1 LIIDDD
7 RGLLEACTVLL
18 EDAWD
23 VHTVETGAAGLA
35 LLHQRDIAIILLDLR
50 LPDGCGLEMLR
61 QIKGLAPYTEVL
73 ILTAVSEVAVGVEA
87 MRSGAADYIVKPFE
101 TTELQTALHQALRSR
116 TARLPAAL
124 MSLPLPLL
132 TGTAFFGC
140 SPALRQVVDLIRR
153 VADTTATVFITGESG
168 VGKELVARA
177 LHQQSQRAPRPFVAV
192 NCAAI
197 PESLAAST
205 FLGHERGAFTGAVQ
219 MHRGFFEQAQTGTL
233 CLDEVGSLSLVGQAT
248 LLRVLQEH
256 TFQRVGGMQTLHA
269 DVRVIA
275 TANHDLGQ
283 RVDAGLFR
291 QDLFYRLHVVPI
303 AVPPLRERRE
313 DIPLLLQH
321 FLHQYNQRYQRQ
333 VLGVTVAALT
343 VLQQYH
349 WPGNVRELEH
359 LVARLVAQSPR
370 VWLAPEDI
378 VMALDSNRTGNVSI
392 SAPSHAP
399 DRAM

>member
-1 LIIDDD
+1 VLIIDDD
-7 RGLLEACTVLL
+7 RGLLEACTTLL

-35 LLHQRDIAIILLDLR
+35 LLHHVDIAVVLLDLR
-50 LPDGCGLEMLR
+50 LPDGCGLEVLH
-61 QIKGLAPYTEVL
+61 QIKGLTPYTEVL
-73 ILTAVSEVAVGVEA
+73 IFTAVSEVAVVVEA

-101 TTELQTALHQALRSR
+101 NAALETCLHQALGRR

-124 MSLPLPLL
+124 VPLAPPLL
-132 TGTAFFGC
+132 AGTAFFGC
-140 SPALRQVVDLIRR
+140 SPALHQVVDLIRR
-153 VADTTATVFITGESG
+153 VADTTATVLITGESG

-177 LHQQSQRAPRPFVAV
+177 LHQQSQRATRPFVAV

-197 PESLAAST
+197 PESLMAST

-219 MHRGFFEQAQTGTL
+219 RHRGLFEQAQTGTL

-256 TFQRVGGMQTLHA
+256 TFQRVGGTQTLHA
-269 DVRVIA
+269 DVRVLA
-275 TANHDLGQ
+275 TANHDLVQ
-283 RVDAGLFR
+283 RVKAGLFR

-321 FLHQYNQRYQRQ
+321 FLHQYNQQYQRQ
-333 VLGVTVAALT
+333 VLGVTVAALAA
-343 VLQQYH
+343 LQQYD
-349 WPGNVRELEH
+349 WPGNVREFEH
-359 LVARLVAQSPR
+359 LVARLVAQSHR

-378 VMALDSNRTGNVSI
+378 AMALDSDRTGNI
-392 SAPSHAP
+392 SFSA
-399 DRAM
+399 